1 MAYDIRSISQ
11 VGTSEPFELQV
22 ARGQISG
29 HTALFK
35 YGYNQSI
42 SNTEETIWDAG
53 GVYTYP
59 TSAVRMTVTSGE
71 GASDEGVQV
80 FVQGLDANYNMLSET
95 VTLNASGTA
104 TTDGFFFRV
113 FRSFVSGSQAPD
125 GDITIANT
133 GVTYAQITQGENQ
146 TLMAVY
152 TVPAGFSL
160 YVSDGIATH
169 GTDTSGAFM
178 TVRFLS
184 RASDGVFRVD
194 VKVDLVN
201 SELVFPFNQPLR
213 IPEKTDVEVRAVC
226 NKNQLN
232 AVGAIFQGFLIQERG
247 PL

>member
-1 MAYDIRSISQ
+1 
-11 VGTSEPFELQV
+11 
-22 ARGQISG
+22 
-29 HTALFK
+29 
-35 YGYNQSI
+35 
-42 SNTEETIWDAG
+42 
-53 GVYTYP
+53 
-59 TSAVRMTVTSGE
+59 
-71 GASDEGVQV
+71 
-80 FVQGLDANYNMLSET
+80 
-95 VTLNASGTA
+95 
-104 TTDGFFFRV
+104 
-113 FRSFVSGSQAPD
+113 
-125 GDITIANT
+125 
-133 GVTYAQITQGENQ
+133 
-146 TLMAVY
+146 MAVY

-201 SELVFPFNQPLR
+201 SELIFPFNQPLR